1 MYQSKEQHTK
11 ARSNEWK
18 QRKEMDCHEQA
29 NQMDPN
35 KIPCQGLVHP
45 KFQQKGHVEKAR
57 TVSMSTASLSTCIES
72 SSRGTPGDSNWKPSM
87 TPGTVVLDGQCAPQS
102 MTIGRGEGKMEL
114 GSSAGG
120 NYEGTVE
127 HVGMRKGLRGDLEEE
142 PDIGWIYDL
151 LE

>member
-1 MYQSKEQHTK
+1 MYQSKEQRTSK
-11 ARSNEWK
+11 ARSDEWK
-18 QRKEMDCHEQA
+18 QRKETYCYEQA

-35 KIPCQGLVHP
+35 KIPYQGLVHP
-45 KFQQKGHVEKAR
+45 KFQQKGHVE
-57 TVSMSTASLSTCIES
+57 SMSTASLNTRTES
-72 SSRGTPGDSNWKPSM
+72 SSRSTPGNSNWKPSM
-87 TPGTVVLDGQCAPQS
+87 TTGTAVLDGQCATQA

-120 NYEGTVE
+120 NYETTVE
-127 HVGMRKGLRGDLEEE
+127 HVGMRKGLGGDLLEE